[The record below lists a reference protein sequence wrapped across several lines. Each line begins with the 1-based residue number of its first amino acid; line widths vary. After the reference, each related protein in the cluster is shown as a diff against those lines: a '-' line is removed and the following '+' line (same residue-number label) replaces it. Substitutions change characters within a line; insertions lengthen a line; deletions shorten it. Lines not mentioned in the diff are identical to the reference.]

1 MKKTLIVATTK
12 LPSKENTP
20 LWRSL
25 SDHSHNENVDVEF
38 ITNNSTGLC
47 EVYNRYINKPYETII
62 FAHDDITIDSVNFIS
77 RVNKSLDEYDVVGV
91 AGGGDAISINSL
103 YAGHMLW
110 HIMTNTHEQSGIVFH
125 PHKMYD
131 CPVPAIFGSRP
142 KGVIILD
149 GLFLA
154 INAKKIQENNIK
166 FDENLK
172 GFHHYD
178 IKFCLDCYDKGLKL
192 GTSDINIIHQ
202 SPGLQT
208 VTTDFVKSSEY
219 VRNCLNKMI
228 RNAEI

>member
-91 AGGGDAISINSL
+91 AGGGDPISINSL

-131 CPVPAIFGSRP
+131 CPVPAIFG
-142 KGVIILD
+142 
-149 GLFLA
+149 
-154 INAKKIQENNIK
+154 
-166 FDENLK
+166 
-172 GFHHYD
+172 
-178 IKFCLDCYDKGLKL
+178 
-192 GTSDINIIHQ
+192 
-202 SPGLQT
+202 
-208 VTTDFVKSSEY
+208 
-219 VRNCLNKMI
+219 
-228 RNAEI
+228 

>member
-1 MKKTLIVATTK
+1 MKKTLIVSTTK
-12 LPSKENTP
+12 ETSKENTL
-20 LWRSL
+20 LWKSL
-25 SDHSHNENVDVEF
+25 SNHSHDENVDVEF
-38 ITNNSTGLC
+38 VTNNSTGLC
-47 EVYNRYINKPYETII
+47 VVYNRYINEPYDTII
-62 FAHDDITIDSVNFIS
+62 FAHDDIVIDSVNFIQ
-77 RVNKSLDEYDVVGV
+77 RINKSLEEYDVVGV
-91 AGGGDAISINSL
+91 AGGGNPKSISSL
-103 YAGHMLW
+103 FNGHMLW
-110 HIMTNTHEQSGIVFH
+110 HLMTNTVEQSGIVFH
-125 PHKMYD
+125 PHKLYN

-208 VTTDFVKSSEY
+208 VTNDFIESSGY
-219 VRNCLNKMI
+219 VRDYLNEMI
-228 RNAEI
+228 KNAES